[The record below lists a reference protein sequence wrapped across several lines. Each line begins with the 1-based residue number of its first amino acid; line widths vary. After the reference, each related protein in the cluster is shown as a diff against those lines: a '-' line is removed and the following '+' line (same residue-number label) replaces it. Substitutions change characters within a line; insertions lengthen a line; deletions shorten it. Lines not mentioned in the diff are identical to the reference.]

1 MARSVASRRETVL
14 RIIVNE
20 YVATAQPVASETIWR
35 SYDLGVSPATI
46 RNDMA
51 YLEREGY
58 IIRPHTSAGGVP
70 TDKGYRRYVELLA
83 QKYEL
88 PFEEQYRIRELFREV
103 GEGLERWLRLAAM
116 VMSHLVRSA
125 AVVTF
130 PKPNRCRFRH
140 LELVELHEFLALMV
154 LVLSEA
160 ILKRRLL
167 SFGEPVTQAEL
178 TAIADRLN
186 AICFNLT
193 SSEVRGRRMGLAPR
207 EKQVLEAV
215 LDIMSAE
222 DEVEYEEP
230 YFEGIRLMLDQPEF
244 ARREKMLSAME
255 LFETKEWISSALA
268 RRSTDVGVQVV
279 IGGEHGDE
287 IFQDLSLVFSRYGVP
302 GRASGALGVI
312 GPTRMDYRRAISTVD
327 YMSQVLSDLVSRVCT
342 SD

>member
-14 RIIVNE
+14 RIMVNE

-70 TDKGYRRYVELLA
+70 TDKGYRRYVESLA
-83 QKYEL
+83 QKNEL

-103 GEGLERWLRLAAM
+103 SEGLERWLRLAAM

-167 SFGEPVTQAEL
+167 SFSEPVTQAEL

-186 AICFNLT
+186 VICFNLA
-193 SSEVRGRRMGLAPR
+193 SSEIRRRQMELAPR

-268 RRSTDVGVQVV
+268 RQSTDVGVQVV

-327 YMSQVLSDLVSRVCT
+327 YMSQVLSDLVSHVCT

>member
-1 MARSVASRRETVL
+1 MARSVAARREAVL

-20 YVATAQPVASETIWR
+20 YVATAQPVASEVIYR
-35 SYDLGVSPATI
+35 NYDLGVSPATI

-58 IIRPHTSAGGVP
+58 ITRPHTSAGGVP
-70 TDKGYRRYVELLA
+70 TDKGYRRYVESLA
-83 QKYEL
+83 KKYEL
-88 PFEEQYRIRELFREV
+88 PFEEQYRIQELFREV
-103 GEGLERWLRLAAM
+103 SEGMERWLRLAAT

-140 LELVELHEFLALMV
+140 LELVMLHEFLALMV

-167 SFGEPVTQAEL
+167 SFNERVTQAEL
-178 TAIADRLN
+178 TGIADKLNSLCFGQTSFEIRKRRL
-186 AICFNLT
+186 
-193 SSEVRGRRMGLAPR
+193 ELAPK
-207 EKQVLEAV
+207 EEQVLGVV

-244 ARREKMLSAME
+244 ARRERMLSVME
-255 LFETKEWISSALA
+255 LFETREWISSTLA
-268 RRSTDVGVQVV
+268 KWSGDVGVQVV

-302 GRASGALGVI
+302 GKASGALGVI

-327 YMSQVLSDLVSRVCT
+327 YMSQVLSDLVSRVCAG
-342 SD
+342 D